1 MLFTLVVFQMIL
13 PTVKMRAFWDIVP
26 CSLVGVD
33 RRFRDVYCP
42 IIRAIQHE
50 HTDSSIKP
58 ESVPYYSGRKITE
71 SLGNITVR
79 GAKVGKSKRG
89 AQLSTVCLSM
99 YSITENM
106 YCSQLSS
113 VCDSSAA

>member
-1 MLFTLVVFQMIL
+1 MIL
-13 PTVKMRAFWDIVP
+13 STVKMRAFWDVVP

-58 ESVPYYSGRKITE
+58 ESVPYYSGRKTTE
-71 SLGNITVR
+71 SLGNVTVR
-79 GAKVGKSKRG
+79 GEKDGKGKRG
-89 AQLSTVCLSM
+89 ALLPTVCLSM
-99 YSITENM
+99 YSITENI
-106 YCSQLSS
+106 YYLQLSS